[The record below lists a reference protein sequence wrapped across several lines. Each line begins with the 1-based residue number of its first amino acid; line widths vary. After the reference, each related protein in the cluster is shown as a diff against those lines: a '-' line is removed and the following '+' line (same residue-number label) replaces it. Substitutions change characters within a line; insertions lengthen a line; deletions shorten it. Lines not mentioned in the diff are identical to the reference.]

1 MKPYK
6 ILKYSA
12 TGCTTEQIQDY
23 KLEIQYLLT
32 SKLVQ
37 DRRREPN
44 EKCVA
49 TMKEI
54 GGVK

>member
-6 ILKYSA
+6 ILRCSA

-32 SKLVQ
+32 SILVQ
-37 DRRREPN
+37 DRRLEPS

-49 TMKEI
+49 TMK
-54 GGVK
+54 